1 MAVGKLVSVAATVA
15 LVSILSVFY
24 SPEELQSIS
33 HTEDV
38 QFIQPEF
45 QDQIMEL
52 ETIIKIETPT
62 DEIEEKKESQSI
74 VVEVESQNKSKIQ
87 TLDVDYLWPITQF
100 QQQLMLAAEIIGIG
114 LLLAWQISTRWKN
127 KDSSP
132 SIHS

>member
-62 DEIEEKKESQSI
+62 DEIKEIKESQSI

-87 TLDVDYLWPITQF
+87 TLDVDYLWPIKQF

>member
-24 SPEELQSIS
+24 SPEELQLVS

-62 DEIEEKKESQSI
+62 DEIKEIKESQSI

-87 TLDVDYLWPITQF
+87 TLDVDYLWPIKQF

-114 LLLAWQISTRWKN
+114 LLLAWQISTRWKI